1 MTDTNDKTIPKSPKE
16 AFITLMGL
24 DVNRWEYRGIEIFRG
39 DVKRFEDK
47 DPDKPVLVVSTGE
60 LGDIDHGTVTVHISC
75 KHGLRHVCDGCGRVM
90 TVNKWVNTR
99 YKSAPMMG
107 MRTFVRISV
116 PQMRCKKCGIY
127 RKIRCPLV
135 VENHTYTKLL
145 KLDVLEKLHVNT
157 VKNTAEACRIGSW
170 VVYDIL
176 EETVQKGLDTQD
188 LSGVTTLFIDEIQ
201 STHGQNYVTLVADQ
215 NHRAVCGVNGHD
227 IGSVREVK
235 KWLESKHC
243 DVNKIEYVS
252 ADMSTAYKSG
262 VAECFPNAKLIIDKF
277 HLDKMVN
284 EATDKVRKRTNREL
298 HSAGLDFPKRVKYT
312 ILYRR
317 KNHDEKHKARME
329 QVRLYNKELALA
341 FDLKEEFF
349 ELFSSSDKNTA
360 RSAFFSW
367 YNRCRGS
374 HIVEMIEVS
383 RRLLRRLNDILRY
396 FDHRITNAVSEGL
409 NSVYKRI
416 KAAAYGYKNELN
428 LIQMCL
434 FRKGDLKLSI

>member
-1 MTDTNDKTIPKSPKE
+1 M
-16 AFITLMGL
+16 
-24 DVNRWEYRGIEIFRG
+24 
-39 DVKRFEDK
+39 
-47 DPDKPVLVVSTGE
+47 
-60 LGDIDHGTVTVHISC
+60 
-75 KHGLRHVCDGCGRVM
+75 
-90 TVNKWVNTR
+90 
-99 YKSAPMMG
+99 
-107 MRTFVRISV
+107 
-116 PQMRCKKCGIY
+116 
-127 RKIRCPLV
+127 
-135 VENHTYTKLL
+135 
-145 KLDVLEKLHVNT
+145 
-157 VKNTAEACRIGSW
+157 
-170 VVYDIL
+170 
-176 EETVQKGLDTQD
+176 
-188 LSGVTTLFIDEIQ
+188 
-201 STHGQNYVTLVADQ
+201 VADQ
-215 NHRAVCGVNGHD
+215 NHRAICGVNGHD

-235 KWLESKHC
+235 AWLESKCC

-262 VAECFPNAKLIIDKF
+262 VAECFPNANLIIDKF

-284 EATDKVRKRTNREL
+284 EAADKVRKRTNREL

-329 QVRLYNKELALA
+329 QVRLYNKDLALA

-349 ELFSSSDKNTA
+349 ELFSSSDKNAA

-374 HIVEMIEVS
+374 HIEEMIEVS
-383 RRLLRRLNDILRY
+383 GRLLRRLNDILRY